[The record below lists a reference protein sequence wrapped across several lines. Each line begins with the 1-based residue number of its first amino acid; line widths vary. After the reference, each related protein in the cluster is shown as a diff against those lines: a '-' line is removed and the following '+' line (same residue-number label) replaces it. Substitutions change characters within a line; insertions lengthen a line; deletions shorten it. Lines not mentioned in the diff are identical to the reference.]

1 MDLFRLCFSVLV
13 LIVVTLVGLY
23 LGAKLITYGI
33 LSARKRFEDQ
43 QKLSEPEAPHSTHKN
58 Q

>member
-1 MDLFRLCFSVLV
+1 MDFFQLCLSVLV
-13 LIVVTLVGLY
+13 LVVLLLIGLY